1 MLPPSR
7 LRPPATAAAFACALG
22 LALSA
27 AAPAR
32 ASLIVALDTPAMVE
46 RSEHIAVVDV
56 ASVTAA
62 WDDKHERILTTIG
75 LDVVEVWKG
84 PMTPAAHLTIV
95 QPGGTVGDM
104 QMTVFGMTRFAPGER
119 ALVFLRGTTAAA
131 NLNVVGM
138 AQGKRLLTREAATG
152 KWMVRAADPSG
163 ASFVRM
169 NGASAKAPIF
179 DARPRA
185 LEDLR
190 VEIRDLVVK
199 AKIK

>member
-1 MLPPSR
+1 MSPLPR
-7 LRPPATAAAFACALG
+7 LAPRAAAFAIA
-22 LALSA
+22 LALSGA
-27 AAPAR
+27 LPAR

-46 RSEHIAVVDV
+46 RSDHIAVVDV
-56 ASVTAA
+56 ASVAAA
-62 WDDKHERILTTIG
+62 WDDKHERILTTIA

-84 PMTPAAHLTIV
+84 PMTPAARLTIV

-104 QMTVFGMTRFAPGER
+104 QMTVFGMTRFSPGER

-152 KWMVRAADPSG
+152 KWMVRAADPAG
-163 ASFVRM
+163 ASFVRVDA
-169 NGASAKAPIF
+169 ASAKAPIF
-179 DARPRA
+179 ETRLRA

-190 VEIRDLVVK
+190 AEIRDLVVK
-199 AKIK
+199 AKVK

>member
-1 MLPPSR
+1 MLHSSR
-7 LRPPATAAAFACALG
+7 LRSRAPVAAVAFALG
-22 LALSA
+22 LVLSA
-27 AAPAR
+27 SVPAR

-46 RSEHIAVVDV
+46 RSDHIAVVDV

-62 WDDKHERILTTIG
+62 WDEKHERILTTIG

-84 PMTPAAHLTIV
+84 PMAPAAHLTIV

-119 ALVFLRGTTAAA
+119 ALVFLRGTPAAA
-131 NLNVVGM
+131 NVVGM

-169 NGASAKAPIF
+169 NGAPAKAPIF
-179 DARPRA
+179 DPRPRT

-190 VEIRDLVVK
+190 GEIRDLVVK